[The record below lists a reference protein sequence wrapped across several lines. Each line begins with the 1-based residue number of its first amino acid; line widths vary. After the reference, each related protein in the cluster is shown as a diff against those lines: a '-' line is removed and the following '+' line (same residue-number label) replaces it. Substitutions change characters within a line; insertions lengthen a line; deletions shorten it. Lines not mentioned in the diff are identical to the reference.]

1 MTDEDRH
8 DGDFRVRAENDF
20 GRVRRR
26 AWFREALAKLAGR
39 SNQLLSYEAV
49 KRSLKL
55 GGPIYRGV
63 KTVPVAQIVGSVDRY
78 RDFDDVF
85 LPKQD
90 NMAQRWKSIA
100 RAFYSDVGLPPVRL
114 YKVGDAY
121 FVVDGHH
128 RVSVAREQG
137 IDFID
142 AEVQEV
148 VSRVPVSADLKA
160 EDLKI
165 LHEYRRFLERTKLDQ
180 IRPPQNIRFTVAGG
194 YQQIIEHI
202 ATHRYYMQLEQQRE
216 VSDAEAVAD
225 WYDQVYLPIVEVI
238 RANNVL
244 AEFPGRTESDL
255 YLWIVEHLYFL
266 RETEQ
271 ATSIEEAAENYAD
284 QYSEKSLKRLMRG
297 FTQALANNGE
307 MPLEVIKAEQAREKF
322 LTETHLAELR
332 PDQDILCT
340 SDLDYQKLRD
350 HIKKHRYYMGLD
362 LKRDVSEEEAVTH
375 WYDEVYRPIVTAI
388 REHDLRSEFPSKTE
402 TELYLSIVKYL
413 DQLRQAEGEV
423 SAEDAAVDYA
433 AQFKQHPIKK
443 ILSGALSALMGSEP
457 ARSDA
462 AASPAAPT
470 TVSPTAEQNP
480 STGN

>member
-1 MTDEDRH
+1 VTDEIDYT
-8 DGDFRVRAENDF
+8 DGNASRAEGDY

-26 AWFREALAKLAGR
+26 AWWRDVVARLAGR
-39 SNQLLSYEAV
+39 QNQLLSYEAV

-90 NMAQRWKSIA
+90 STAHRWKSIA
-100 RAFYSDVGLPPVRL
+100 RAFYNDVDLPPVRL

-121 FVVDGHH
+121 FVMDGHH

-148 VSRVPVSADLKA
+148 VSRVPISAGIKA

-165 LHEYRRFLERTKLDQ
+165 LHEYRRFLERTRLDE
-180 IRPPQNIRFTVAGG
+180 IRPSLHIRFTVTGG
-194 YQQIIEHI
+194 YQQITEHI
-202 ATHRYYMQLEQQRE
+202 ATHRYYMQVEQQRE

-225 WYDQVYLPIVEVI
+225 WYDQVYLPIIEVI

-244 AEFPGRTESDL
+244 ADFPGRTESDL

-266 RETEQ
+266 REIEQ
-271 ATSIEEAAENYAD
+271 GTSIEEAAEDYAD
-284 QYSEKSLKRLMRG
+284 QFSEKSIKRLMRG
-297 FTQALANNGE
+297 LSQAFSDSPE
-307 MPLEVIKAEQAREKF
+307 VPLEVVKAEQAREKF
-322 LTETHLAELR
+322 LIETKLTEER
-332 PDQDILCT
+332 PDQNILCT

-350 HIKKHRYYMGLD
+350 HIKQHRYYMGLD

-375 WYDEVYRPIVTAI
+375 WYDTVYLPIVGAI
-388 REHDLRSEFPSKTE
+388 REHDLRSEFPGKTE

-413 DQLRQAEGEV
+413 DQQRKAEGEIT
-423 SAEDAAVDYA
+423 AEDAAIDYA

-443 ILSGALSALMGSEP
+443 ILGGLLSAIVGVPP
-457 ARSDA
+457 AVGGE
-462 AASPAAPT
+462 AAP
-470 TVSPTAEQNP
+470 VEASHTAGQNS
-480 STGN
+480 STGS